1 MQKKLRKSQVS
12 SRREPTIA
20 LINIVFLMLIFF
32 LIAGTLVTP
41 LEADLKLVNTSELEG
56 TAPPDALVLNAAGQ
70 LSFRGEVTTP
80 SAYMAT
86 ASEAE
91 SAYIGLVPDRAVPAA
106 TLVQIASELKA
117 AGAGA
122 VVIVTEK
129 ALP

>member
-70 LSFRGEVTTP
+70 LSFRGEVITP
-80 SAYMAT
+80 SAYMTT
-86 ASEAE
+86 AS
-91 SAYIGLVPDRAVPAA
+91 
-106 TLVQIASELKA
+106 
-117 AGAGA
+117 
-122 VVIVTEK
+122 
-129 ALP
+129 